1 MNATLIANRINRKFA
16 DMDILRGVIKTLVV
30 TGRAM
35 RLADYAIEKKD
46 GEVDGAK
53 IAGIF

>member
-1 MNATLIANRINRKFA
+1 
-16 DMDILRGVIKTLVV
+16 MDILRGVIKTLVV